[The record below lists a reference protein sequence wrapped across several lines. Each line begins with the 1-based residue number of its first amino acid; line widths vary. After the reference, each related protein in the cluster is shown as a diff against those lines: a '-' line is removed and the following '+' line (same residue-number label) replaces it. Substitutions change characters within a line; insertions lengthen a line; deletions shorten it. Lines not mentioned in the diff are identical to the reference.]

1 MQRERLTV
9 AGRELD
15 ILHVPASAGDA
26 PVLVFLHEGLGSIDL
41 WRGFP
46 QAIANRTGY
55 GALVYSRYGNGF
67 SASLR
72 EPRAVSYMHDE
83 ARVALPELLERLR
96 IDRPFLIGHSDG
108 ASIALI
114 YAATYPK
121 AVRGLVLEAPH
132 VFVEELSVRSIAAI
146 GAAYASGD
154 LRERMRK
161 HHADADA
168 TFRGWNDIW
177 LAPAFRRWSLLD
189 LLPAIEAPA
198 LVIQGTNDEYGTLE
212 QVRAIVAHMRA
223 ARLDE
228 LVLSGCG
235 HAPHRDRGPL
245 VEAAVSAWLVEAS
258 SR

>member
-1 MQRERLTV
+1 MQRERLSV
-9 AGRELD
+9 AGRDLD
-15 ILHVPASAGDA
+15 ALMVPAASKDA

-46 QAIANRTGY
+46 QAIASRTGF

-67 SASLR
+67 SEPLR
-72 EPRAVSYMHDE
+72 ERRAVSYMHDE

-108 ASIALI
+108 ASIAWI
-114 YAATYPK
+114 YAATYPQ

-132 VFVEELSVRSIAAI
+132 VFVEELSVRNIGAI
-146 GAAYASGD
+146 GAAYDTGG

-177 LAPAFRRWSLLD
+177 LDPGFRSWSLSE
-189 LLPAIEAPA
+189 LLPAVEAPA
-198 LVIQGTNDEYGTLE
+198 LVIQGANDEYGTLE
-212 QVRAIVAHMRA
+212 QLRTLA
-223 ARLDE
+223 ARMPASRLDE

-235 HAPHRDRGPL
+235 PSPHRDRGPL
-245 VEAAVSAWLVEAS
+245 VEAAASAWLVEAS